1 MGLTS
6 CRWITIAATLAR
18 RRRGAQTGISG
29 FWRAYGLCPAH
40 GWALLFADK
49 HPYAGGKDHY
59 AAYLANSD
67 GYEVELIADSP

>member
-1 MGLTS
+1 MRKPASAAFGALTAS
-6 CRWITIAATLAR
+6 A
-18 RRRGAQTGISG
+18 
-29 FWRAYGLCPAH
+29 PAH